1 MQLKDFKEWLNQF
14 PDDTNVSVIDVEWT
28 DYGNEVGT
36 VEFDPSQN
44 SHFNGKTLQ
53 IGIF

>member
-14 PDDTNVSVIDVEWT
+14 PDDTIVLIIDVEWT
-28 DYGNEVGT
+28 ECGTNVGT

-53 IGIF
+53 LGIF